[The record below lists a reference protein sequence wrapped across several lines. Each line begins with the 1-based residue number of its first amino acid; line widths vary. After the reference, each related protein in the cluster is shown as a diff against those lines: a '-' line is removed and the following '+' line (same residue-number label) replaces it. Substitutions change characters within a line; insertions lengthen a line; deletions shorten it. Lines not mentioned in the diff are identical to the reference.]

1 MIEQIMAQGQQTSR
15 WLFVIAG
22 GVGGV
27 IVGALS
33 VRDGAVVCYHR
44 VARTAVLIEPSCK
57 RLAQMP

>member
-1 MIEQIMAQGQQTSR
+1 MAQGQQTSR

-27 IVGALS
+27 IGALL
-33 VRDGAVVCYHR
+33 VRDGAVVCYYR

>member
-27 IVGALS
+27 IGALS
-33 VRDGAVVCYHR
+33 IRDGAVVCYHR
-44 VARTAVLIEPSCK
+44 VARAAVLIEPSCK

>member
-27 IVGALS
+27 IGALL